1 MGFKI
6 NFSNAESAINA
17 VTMLNLRQNLLESV
31 VSGNFRLARSQQK
44 EFAKIAVEDFDT
56 YIKLPKV
63 VYDNIPLVPL
73 MSMFLKTLKFR
84 IFYAF
89 SKKTPDEK
97 ELKRKA
103 KEYIKTIS
111 SSEMKARTV
120 RISDLMKEKGVVV

>member
-6 NFSNAESAINA
+6 NFSNAKSAINA
-17 VTMLNLRQNLLESV
+17 VTMLNLRQNLLKSV